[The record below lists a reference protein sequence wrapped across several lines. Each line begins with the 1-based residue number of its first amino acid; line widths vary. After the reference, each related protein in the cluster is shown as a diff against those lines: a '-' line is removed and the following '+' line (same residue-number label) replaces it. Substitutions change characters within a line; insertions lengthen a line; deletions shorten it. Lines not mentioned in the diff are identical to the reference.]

1 MAGVGLGTAEVV
13 FEGRLEDC
21 LMREDPES
29 ALGQDLGVSK
39 PCLSVPILSRD
50 PFIIKWDKGTLS
62 PFILSE
68 IGYHFVAE
76 LELLSSA
83 APAGTTGGK

>member
-13 FEGRLEDC
+13 FEGRVEDC

-29 ALGQDLGVSK
+29 ALGQDLGVSR

-50 PFIIKWDKGTLS
+50 TTPSF
-62 PFILSE
+62 
-68 IGYHFVAE
+68 YH
-76 LELLSSA
+76 
-83 APAGTTGGK
+83 